1 MTRVRVARGAILA
14 AASAVGLGACV
25 STPPSAPVTPT
36 PRVHGGAVAH
46 PFDPAAAL
54 EVGRVV
60 LAGHETFL
68 MPIADPM
75 NRPPAYPHARLAER
89 LPRTEVCLR
98 LAIGEDGRV
107 DAVADVTGMPGCE
120 TARPVAADFVADFVA
135 ASLAAARDWRFEP
148 AVRCVFAS
156 AAAKTAAANTGCA
169 TAREVPQAVSLHY
182 RFVFELEDG
191 RASVRWAN

>member
-1 MTRVRVARGAILA
+1 MPSRTSPACIAI
-14 AASAVGLGACV
+14 
-25 STPPSAPVTPT
+25 
-36 PRVHGGAVAH
+36 
-46 PFDPAAAL
+46 
-54 EVGRVV
+54 
-60 LAGHETFL
+60 
-68 MPIADPM
+68 
-75 NRPPAYPHARLAER
+75 
-89 LPRTEVCLR
+89 
-98 LAIGEDGRV
+98 
-107 DAVADVTGMPGCE
+107 
-120 TARPVAADFVADFVA
+120 VADFVA